1 MQKKPSLTPKKR
13 GPQLKFLFSLLFF
26 IQLIFI
32 PLAADDQGPLYSEQ
46 TAGSFKQEE
55 ATTNAGVFKDISNN
69 LASNAGTNTG
79 PGSQNSGTS
88 DVMIVDPK
96 IVSKDWHDAF
106 NSLKSK
112 KLSDIIFVLRDNSQ
126 IADVSDVEVLPGG
139 YLMLF
144 SLKTVQ
150 GLKYKIVKTSD
161 ITSISSR

>member
-1 MQKKPSLTPKKR
+1 MQKKPSLRPKKR
-13 GPQLKFLFSLLFF
+13 GHQLKFLLNLL
-26 IQLIFI
+26 LLI
-32 PLAADDQGPLYSEQ
+32 PLMADDQGPLYSEQ
-46 TAGSFKQEE
+46 TAGSFKQEM
-55 ATTNAGVFKDISNN
+55 ATTNAGVVKDISNT
-69 LASNAGTNTG
+69 LAANAGSGPQNT
-79 PGSQNSGTS
+79 GTS

-144 SLKTVQ
+144 SLRTVQ

-161 ITSISSR
+161 ITSISSK